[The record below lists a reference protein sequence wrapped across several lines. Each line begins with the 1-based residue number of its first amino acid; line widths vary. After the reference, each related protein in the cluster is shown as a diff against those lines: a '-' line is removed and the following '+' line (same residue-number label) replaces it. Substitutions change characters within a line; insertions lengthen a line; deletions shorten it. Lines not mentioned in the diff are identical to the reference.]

1 MNKRFRWTAL
11 RSLAFRRL
19 WIATVISGTWV
30 AGRPRQRTSLDDEF
44 FYGVAIFDLADVSW
58 IHWERS
64 LTYFEIAP

>member
-1 MNKRFRWTAL
+1 MLLVDGTEEPRFQKTLDCHSDL
-11 RSLAFRRL
+11 RNL
-19 WIATVISGTWV
+19 G
-30 AGRPRQRTSLDDEF
+30 GRPRQRTSLDDEF